1 MSNDD
6 NKLVDEFVKAGT
18 YDLIQK
24 DINNKL
30 DSVITTFR
38 LKTSKKVF
46 SPKIYKSGWKGGSR
60 GKIKTYKVSSLGKRV
75 VGYAEILGK
84 LQFLF

>member
-6 NKLVDEFVKAGT
+6 NKFVDEFVKAGT

-24 DINNKL
+24 DINKKL

-38 LKTSKKVF
+38 LKNSKKVF
-46 SPKIYKSGWKGGSR
+46 SPKIWMER
-60 GKIKTYKVSSLGKRV
+60 W
-75 VGYAEILGK
+75 
-84 LQFLF
+84 